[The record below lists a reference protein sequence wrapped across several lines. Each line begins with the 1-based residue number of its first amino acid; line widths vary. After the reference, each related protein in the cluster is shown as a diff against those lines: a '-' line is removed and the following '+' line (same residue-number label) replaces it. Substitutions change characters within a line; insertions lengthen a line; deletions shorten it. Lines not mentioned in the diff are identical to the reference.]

1 MGGPKTR
8 LIKWAENPPFQAE
21 FPREPYLNR
30 EVVGTEAEVVSPTER
45 GVLGPE
51 VHFHMLEE
59 VMVLVEKK
67 TEEKRFQ
74 PLVYGFQKHSE
85 QTGH

>member
-8 LIKWAENPPFQAE
+8 LVKWAENPPFQPE
-21 FPREPYLNR
+21 FPRKTYLNR
-30 EVVGTEAEVVSPTER
+30 EIVGTKAEVVSPTER

-67 TEEKRFQ
+67 KNQSLKKKDFN
-74 PLVYGFQKHSE
+74 Y
-85 QTGH
+85 

>member
-67 TEEKRFQ
+67 NRRKKISTTSLRFPKAQ
-74 PLVYGFQKHSE
+74 
-85 QTGH
+85 